1 MAQAKLLPSGYLV
14 YLFRFFFFNLFFKL
28 CFSSTHLFKLLF
40 MEAVVQTPHILP
52 QRNILELHLRKQ
64 TSKQTNNKKTTQR
77 TYLNK
82 TILYMLTSYQM
93 WVYIGVY
100 TPQSWY
106 SSRPDRQK
114 IDSKVS
120 QLFLLSLCTGYCQ
133 VENSRK
139 KMKQTILILSWS
151 QYACA
156 TVTMNLGSTLIVML
170 RSSCNL
176 FLTKLLNFV
185 PCGNLIGHVCSMI
198 VPCLT
203 HSGIK

>member
-1 MAQAKLLPSGYLV
+1 
-14 YLFRFFFFNLFFKL
+14 
-28 CFSSTHLFKLLF
+28 

-106 SSRPDRQK
+106 SSRPDR
-114 IDSKVS
+114 
-120 QLFLLSLCTGYCQ
+120 
-133 VENSRK
+133 
-139 KMKQTILILSWS
+139 
-151 QYACA
+151 
-156 TVTMNLGSTLIVML
+156 
-170 RSSCNL
+170 
-176 FLTKLLNFV
+176 
-185 PCGNLIGHVCSMI
+185 
-198 VPCLT
+198 
-203 HSGIK
+203 